1 MVALIRVEE
10 AALGV
15 EKVAHYVSGPLRGW
29 GTYVMSKGKSLDF
42 LTAIAFQ
49 PRLSLHLEYALEP

>member
-1 MVALIRVEE
+1 M
-10 AALGV
+10 
-15 EKVAHYVSGPLRGW
+15 
-29 GTYVMSKGKSLDF
+29 YVMSKGKSLEF